1 MVRRLDERS
10 GPCRLGG
17 EHVNAE
23 RAEYLDLFV
32 VVMARE
38 QTRRDLFCAH
48 FTCPGHVRLG
58 DISEC
63 KSGQ

>member
-1 MVRRLDERS
+1 MVSTGGFRTSALARGERT
-10 GPCRLGG
+10 
-17 EHVNAE
+17 NAE

-32 VVMARE
+32 VVIARE

-48 FTCPGHVRLG
+48 FTCPGHVCLG